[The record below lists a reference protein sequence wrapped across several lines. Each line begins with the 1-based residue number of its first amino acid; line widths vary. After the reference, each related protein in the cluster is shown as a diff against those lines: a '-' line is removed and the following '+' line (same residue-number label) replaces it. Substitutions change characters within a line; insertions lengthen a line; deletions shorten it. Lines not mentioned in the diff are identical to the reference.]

1 LTRASGLAAEEAHGV
16 AESSYLADT
25 PRLPLVRSAR
35 RNHLALDVPAATPR
49 RRTFERFWHNP
60 SAVPGLVL
68 VLLVVSTAILADVI
82 APHDPNKQYAG
93 MRFAPPGAE
102 FPLGTDALGRDT
114 LSRLVYGARPSVGSA
129 ALATILIACIGVTL
143 GSIAGYIGGWTD
155 DVIMRVV
162 EVLLALPGLLL
173 ALALVGVLGPSLE
186 NVILGAVIVWWAG
199 YARLV
204 RALVLQIR
212 ERPYIQAAIAVGV
225 QTPRIIVKHI
235 LPNILGPVIVLATL
249 EMGTLI
255 LIIAGLNF
263 LGLGVQPPTA
273 EWGAMLNQGRPYFQL
288 APEQMLYPGLLI
300 TFTVLGFNL
309 LGDGLR
315 DVLDPRYSQ

>member
-1 LTRASGLAAEEAHGV
+1 V
-16 AESSYLADT
+16 AESRFVSDT
-25 PRLPLVRSAR
+25 ARVPFVRAPRHDFPTDEVISAS
-35 RNHLALDVPAATPR
+35 PR
-49 RRTFERFWHNP
+49 RRTLDRFWHNR
-60 SAVPGLVL
+60 SAVPGLAL
-68 VLLVVSTAILADVI
+68 VILVVVIAMLAEVI
-82 APHDPNKQYAG
+82 APHDPNQQFAG
-93 MRFAPPGAE
+93 KRFAKPSAE
-102 FPLGTDALGRDT
+102 FPLGTDALGRDM

-129 ALATILIACIGVTL
+129 ALATILIALIGVTL
-143 GSIAGYIGGWTD
+143 GSLAGYLGGWTD
-155 DVIMRVV
+155 EVIMRVV
-162 EVLLALPGLLL
+162 EVLLALPSLLL

-186 NVILGAVIVWWAG
+186 NVILGAVLVWWAG

-204 RALVLQIR
+204 RGLVLEVR
-212 ERPYIQAAIAVGV
+212 ERPFVQAAIGVGV
-225 QTPRIIVKHI
+225 QTPRIIFRHI
-235 LPNILGPVIVLATL
+235 LPNILGPVIVLASL

-288 APEQMLYPGLLI
+288 APEQMLYPGLMI

-315 DVLDPRYSQ
+315 DVLDPRYTQ

>member
-1 LTRASGLAAEEAHGV
+1 ML
-16 AESSYLADT
+16 
-25 PRLPLVRSAR
+25 
-35 RNHLALDVPAATPR
+35 
-49 RRTFERFWHNP
+49 ERFWRNR
-60 SAVPGLVL
+60 SAVPGLML
-68 VLLVVSTAILADVI
+68 VLGIVLIALLANFI

-93 MRFAPPGAE
+93 KRFARPGLE
-102 FPLGTDALGRDT
+102 FPLGTDALGRDM

-129 ALATILIACIGVTL
+129 ALATLMIAVIGVTL
-143 GSIAGYIGGWTD
+143 GSIAGYMGGWTD
-155 DVIMRVV
+155 DIIMRVV
-162 EVLLALPGLLL
+162 EILLALPSLLL
-173 ALALVGVLGPSLE
+173 ALALVGILGPSLE
-186 NVILGAVIVWWAG
+186 NVILGAVLVWWAG

-204 RALVLQIR
+204 RGLVLEIR
-212 ERPYIQAAIAVGV
+212 ERPYVEAAIAVGV
-225 QTPRIIVKHI
+225 QTPRIIRRHI
-235 LPNILGPVIVLATL
+235 LPNIMGPVLVLATL

-288 APEQMLYPGLLI
+288 VPEQMLYPGLMI

-315 DVLDPRYSQ
+315 DVLDPRYTQ

>member
-1 LTRASGLAAEEAHGV
+1 VS
-16 AESSYLADT
+16 
-25 PRLPLVRSAR
+25 
-35 RNHLALDVPAATPR
+35 PR
-49 RRTFERFWHNP
+49 RRTLERFWHNR
-60 SAVPGLVL
+60 SAVPGLAL
-68 VLLVVSTAILADVI
+68 VLLVVLGALLAQVI

-93 MRFAPPGAE
+93 KRFEPPSSE

-129 ALATILIACIGVTL
+129 ALATLLIVVIGITL
-143 GSIAGYIGGWTD
+143 GSIAGYVGGWTD

-162 EVLLALPGLLL
+162 EVLLAIPSLLL
-173 ALALVGVLGPSLE
+173 ALALVGILGPSLE
-186 NVILGAVIVWWAG
+186 NVILGAVFVWWAG

-204 RALVLQIR
+204 RGLVLEIR
-212 ERPYIQAAIAVGV
+212 ERPYINAAIAVGV
-225 QTPRIIVKHI
+225 PTALILRRHI
-235 LPNILGPVIVLATL
+235 LPNILGPVIVLASL

-273 EWGAMLNQGRPYFQL
+273 EWGAMLNQGRAYFQRM
-288 APEQMLYPGLLI
+288 PEQMLYPGLLI
-300 TFTVLGFNL
+300 TVTVLGFNL

-315 DVLDPRYSQ
+315 DVLDPRYSR

>member
-1 LTRASGLAAEEAHGV
+1 M
-16 AESSYLADT
+16 AESQIVSD
-25 PRLPLVRSAR
+25 SAR
-35 RNHLALDVPAATPR
+35 LSLFRAPQKKFPSDEVGTASSR
-49 RRTFERFWHNP
+49 RRTLERFWRNR
-60 SAVPGLVL
+60 SAVPGLILVL
-68 VLLVVSTAILADVI
+68 VVVVIASLAHVI
-82 APHDPNKQYAG
+82 APHDPNQQFAG
-93 MRFAPPGAE
+93 KRFAKPGAE
-102 FPLGTDALGRDT
+102 FPLGTDALGRDM

-129 ALATILIACIGVTL
+129 ALATIFIALIGVTL
-143 GSIAGYIGGWTD
+143 GSIAGYVGGWVD

-162 EVLLALPGLLL
+162 EILLALPSLLL

-186 NVILGAVIVWWAG
+186 NVIFGAVLVWWAG

-204 RALVLQIR
+204 RGLVLEVR
-212 ERPYIQAAIAVGV
+212 ERPYIEAAVAVGV
-225 QTPRIIVKHI
+225 QTPRIIAKHI
-235 LPNILGPVIVLATL
+235 LPNIIGPVIVLASL

-273 EWGAMLNQGRPYFQL
+273 EWGAMLNQGRAYFQL
-288 APEQMLYPGLLI
+288 APEQMLYPGLAI
-300 TFTVLGFNL
+300 TLTVLGFNL